1 MVDIIFE
8 RKASTSGNSIVI
20 SLPPELMAYLDIK
33 QGDDLCLIGQEKK
46 KGKFLA
52 IWKKEDR

>member
-1 MVDIIFE
+1 MKFLGAEV
-8 RKASTSGNSIVI
+8 
-20 SLPPELMAYLDIK
+20 
-33 QGDDLCLIGQEKK
+33 GDYVVLTGQEKK